1 MIFRKIFHRN
11 EDGEHNF
18 WMSYTDLMSG
28 FLVVFII
35 ISAVMYNNYQDKT
48 RESNASLKNLIVE
61 YKDIFYLD
69 DPNISV
75 EFNSDR
81 GSIILTHHN
90 PQKYL
95 FASGKDTMEVV
106 LERYLYNIRKPLVV
120 KTMELWKEHNY
131 KNVELRIEGH
141 TDPNGLYRGTKRG
154 SDESFLQN
162 LDLSSRR
169 ANRVYNYI
177 LGNKS
182 LTVEQREFAKKN
194 MISVGY
200 SFAHRVQQNNVG
212 DEKLDPSSRRIEF
225 RIPSADA
232 DLKLVLIGILTSI
245 LDGLENNL
253 IPIEKTSFDVLVNN
267 EGLEIIETDYLILN
281 DIFKIKNNYLF
292 F

>member
-35 ISAVMYNNYQDKT
+35 ISAVMYKNYQDKT

-95 FASGKDTMEVV
+95 FASGKDTMELV

-141 TDPNGLYRGTKRG
+141 TDPNGLYRRTKRG

-200 SFAHRVQQNNVG
+200 SFAHRVQQNNV
-212 DEKLDPSSRRIEF
+212 DNEKLDPSSRRIEF
-225 RIPSADA
+225 RIIS
-232 DLKLVLIGILTSI
+232 K
-245 LDGLENNL
+245 
-253 IPIEKTSFDVLVNN
+253 
-267 EGLEIIETDYLILN
+267 
-281 DIFKIKNNYLF
+281 
-292 F
+292 

>member
-35 ISAVMYNNYQDKT
+35 ISAVMYKNYQDKT

-61 YKDIFYLD
+61 YKDVFYLD

-81 GSIILTHHN
+81 GSIILTHQN

-141 TDPNGLYRGTKRG
+141 TDPNGLYRETKRG

-200 SFAHRVQQNNVG
+200 SFAHRVQQNNV
-212 DEKLDPSSRRIEF
+212 DNEKLDPSSRRIEF
-225 RIPSADA
+225 RIIS
-232 DLKLVLIGILTSI
+232 K
-245 LDGLENNL
+245 
-253 IPIEKTSFDVLVNN
+253 
-267 EGLEIIETDYLILN
+267 
-281 DIFKIKNNYLF
+281 
-292 F
+292 

>member
-1 MIFRKIFHRN
+1 MILKKLFHRN

-35 ISAVMYNNYQDKT
+35 ISAVMYKNYQDKT

-61 YKDIFYLD
+61 YKDVFYLD

-225 RIPSADA
+225 RIIS
-232 DLKLVLIGILTSI
+232 K
-245 LDGLENNL
+245 
-253 IPIEKTSFDVLVNN
+253 
-267 EGLEIIETDYLILN
+267 
-281 DIFKIKNNYLF
+281 
-292 F
+292 

>member
-1 MIFRKIFHRN
+1 M
-11 EDGEHNF
+11 
-18 WMSYTDLMSG
+18 
-28 FLVVFII
+28 
-35 ISAVMYNNYQDKT
+35 
-48 RESNASLKNLIVE
+48 E
-61 YKDIFYLD
+61 YKDVFYLD

-225 RIPSADA
+225 RIIS
-232 DLKLVLIGILTSI
+232 K
-245 LDGLENNL
+245 
-253 IPIEKTSFDVLVNN
+253 
-267 EGLEIIETDYLILN
+267 
-281 DIFKIKNNYLF
+281 
-292 F
+292 

>member
-35 ISAVMYNNYQDKT
+35 ISAVMYKNYQDKT

-131 KNVELRIEGH
+131 KNVELRIKKH
-141 TDPNGLYRGTKRG
+141 TNPNKLYHKTKTKTTWRFLRDP
-154 SDESFLQN
+154 
-162 LDLSSRR
+162 
-169 ANRVYNYI
+169 
-177 LGNKS
+177 
-182 LTVEQREFAKKN
+182 
-194 MISVGY
+194 
-200 SFAHRVQQNNVG
+200 
-212 DEKLDPSSRRIEF
+212 
-225 RIPSADA
+225 
-232 DLKLVLIGILTSI
+232 
-245 LDGLENNL
+245 
-253 IPIEKTSFDVLVNN
+253 
-267 EGLEIIETDYLILN
+267 
-281 DIFKIKNNYLF
+281 
-292 F
+292 

>member
-35 ISAVMYNNYQDKT
+35 ISAVMYKNYQDKT

-141 TDPNGLYRGTKRG
+141 TDPNELYRGTKRG

-212 DEKLDPSSRRIEF
+212 NEKLDPSSRRIEF
-225 RIPSADA
+225 RIIS
-232 DLKLVLIGILTSI
+232 K
-245 LDGLENNL
+245 
-253 IPIEKTSFDVLVNN
+253 
-267 EGLEIIETDYLILN
+267 
-281 DIFKIKNNYLF
+281 
-292 F
+292 

>member
-35 ISAVMYNNYQDKT
+35 ISAVMYKNYQDKT

-95 FASGKDTMEVV
+95 FASGKDTMELV

-141 TDPNGLYRGTKRG
+141 TDPNGLYRRTKRG

-212 DEKLDPSSRRIEF
+212 NEKLDPSSRRIEF
-225 RIPSADA
+225 RIIS
-232 DLKLVLIGILTSI
+232 K
-245 LDGLENNL
+245 
-253 IPIEKTSFDVLVNN
+253 
-267 EGLEIIETDYLILN
+267 
-281 DIFKIKNNYLF
+281 
-292 F
+292 

>member
-35 ISAVMYNNYQDKT
+35 ISAVMYKNYQDKT

-131 KNVELRIEGH
+131 KRGIYYGNIGEL
-141 TDPNGLYRGTKRG
+141 GL
-154 SDESFLQN
+154 S
-162 LDLSSRR
+162 
-169 ANRVYNYI
+169 
-177 LGNKS
+177 
-182 LTVEQREFAKKN
+182 
-194 MISVGY
+194 
-200 SFAHRVQQNNVG
+200 
-212 DEKLDPSSRRIEF
+212 
-225 RIPSADA
+225 
-232 DLKLVLIGILTSI
+232 
-245 LDGLENNL
+245 
-253 IPIEKTSFDVLVNN
+253 
-267 EGLEIIETDYLILN
+267 
-281 DIFKIKNNYLF
+281 
-292 F
+292 